1 MIYFPQ
7 YTFYFGTD
15 TVEKLHEII
24 YEKYGYPAD
33 MYKLYLRGQSSFTEL
48 QSKIAFADYGM
59 KN

>member
-1 MIYFPQ
+1 MKLNL
-7 YTFYFGTD
+7 TD

-48 QSKIAFADYGM
+48 QPKIAFAEYGM